1 MNKDALKKS
10 ILLIAVIIALNV
22 GLAIAKLYVG
32 LSSNSLCIMLDSIN
46 SFLDV
51 LTAIA
56 SVIALAVV
64 MKSREDAPYGRSEY
78 LASFVV
84 SVVAVVLGGLFLIR
98 SVNRLAMPEPVW
110 FGVESTAIISVAIAV
125 KLGIGVTC
133 HILNKKLN
141 SVAVKAI
148 MLDSFLDV
156 GVTTTSLV
164 SYVVSG
170 YVDYA
175 VDAILGIVLSIVIII
190 FAVKMVVSS
199 VKTIVVGD
207 KCEDEKEII
216 ENIVGGTDKVR
227 EIGKIT
233 FHDYGTHQKIC
244 VVEVVY
250 DSDSLDEVTDI
261 SLSLTNKIFEQTG
274 IKAQILPLS
283 CKGEKYE

>member
-1 MNKDALKKS
+1 
-10 ILLIAVIIALNV
+10 
-22 GLAIAKLYVG
+22 
-32 LSSNSLCIMLDSIN
+32 
-46 SFLDV
+46 
-51 LTAIA
+51 
-56 SVIALAVV
+56 
-64 MKSREDAPYGRSEY
+64 
-78 LASFVV
+78 
-84 SVVAVVLGGLFLIR
+84 
-98 SVNRLAMPEPVW
+98 
-110 FGVESTAIISVAIAV
+110 
-125 KLGIGVTC
+125 VTC
-133 HILNKKLN
+133 YILNKRLN

-175 VDAILGIVLSIVIII
+175 VDAILGIVLSIVIIV

-216 ENIVGGTDKVR
+216 ENIVAGTDKVR
-227 EIGKIT
+227 EVGKIT

-244 VVEVVY
+244 VAEVVY